1 MTKEPIIRHVSSILA
16 GTWGDE
22 PDDSVNTVACLRVA
36 DFDYSRLTNVDPKTR
51 RKISQADISQKMLKS
66 DDILIEKSGGG
77 EKTPVGRAVVVTNIK
92 QPTTYANFIERVR
105 LMPSLNSRYA
115 NYALSHLYSRK
126 VNTKYIKQNT
136 GIQNLDVK
144 AYLSEPITIPSI
156 KKQEKVV
163 DYLDTKTQT
172 LDKILAAKNHTHTHL
187 SELRQAIIT
196 NAVLGTGGATMS
208 TSVKNTWVGATP
220 DHWKITKLS
229 HVARIKTGG
238 TPSRENLD
246 YWTDGNIPWL
256 ASGEVNKGI
265 IATVDNHITPLGMA
279 NSNATI
285 LPIDTV
291 MIALNGQGKTK
302 GMAALLKVPA
312 TCNQS
317 LAGVI
322 CDKDKI
328 NPRYLYYYLKSKYS
342 NIRGIKGEAR
352 DGLNL
357 DIIGSIS
364 VPLPPMEEQLAII
377 EQIERRINK
386 IDKTEVKLSE
396 SIKLLEEYRS
406 SLISNVV
413 GGKVEV

>member
-172 LDKILAAKNHTHTHL
+172 LDKILTAKNHTRTHL
-187 SELRQAIIT
+187 SELRQAIVIELVYPSGGRAMSGSDQLYRHLLSQESGT
-196 NAVLGTGGATMS
+196 WGEDPNGINEVKCLRVADFDYGRLSHFEPSTKRSVAPAHTRTKMLQPGDILIEKSGGGEKTPVGRAVLVGKMDEQAT
-208 TSVKNTWVGATP
+208 
-220 DHWKITKLS
+220 
-229 HVARIKTGG
+229 
-238 TPSRENLD
+238 
-246 YWTDGNIPWL
+246 Y
-256 ASGEVNKGI
+256 
-265 IATVDNHITPLGMA
+265 A
-279 NSNATI
+279 NFI
-285 LPIDTV
+285 DRLRFKDTV
-291 MIALNGQGKTK
+291 LPEYALYLMYATYSGGVNTK
-302 GMAALLKVPA
+302 YIKQN
-312 TCNQS
+312 T
-317 LAGVI
+317 
-322 CDKDKI
+322 
-328 NPRYLYYYLKSKYS
+328 
-342 NIRGIKGEAR
+342 GIQ
-352 DGLNL
+352 NL
-357 DIIGSIS
+357 DIKHYLMEPVSIPDIDKQREIVS
-364 VPLPPMEEQLAII
+364 KIKSKLQ
-377 EQIERRINK
+377 K
-386 IDKTEVKLSE
+386 IDKADATLQK
-396 SIKLLEEYRS
+396 SISQLEEYRS

-413 GGKVEV
+413 GGKVEVC